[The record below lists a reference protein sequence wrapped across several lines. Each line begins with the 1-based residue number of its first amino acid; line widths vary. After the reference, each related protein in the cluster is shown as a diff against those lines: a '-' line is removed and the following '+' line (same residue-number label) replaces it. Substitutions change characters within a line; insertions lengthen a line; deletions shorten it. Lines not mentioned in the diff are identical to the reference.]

1 MTEKRF
7 QCNGFGN
14 MYINA
19 PRGTEEKIAEQLVT
33 CKSPDEPY
41 HRIKGYKHQTR
52 KLKRKTVENKRFT
65 VPDKY
70 QFSHSKVQ
78 LNGEPLTNAE
88 IVRLLNVNDGAFVE
102 NLNLKKENKEIKL
115 LVQEWERLDNEKDK
129 QLEKMNDSLKRFV
142 EENKQLQQELFE
154 SEYENICER
163 YHDNSIRRESW
174 VEDLKEEFKERFGRD
189 FE

>member
-1 MTEKRF
+1 MTEKQF

-14 MYINA
+14 AYINA
-19 PRGTEEKIAEQLVT
+19 PIEAHEKISKQLVT

-41 HRIKGYKHQTR
+41 PRIKGYKHQTR

-102 NLNLKKENKEIKL
+102 NFNLKKENKELKQSNKDAWNLIQYIYNEIKEDGYMDWGRIQD
-115 LVQEWERLDNEKDK
+115 LVE
-129 QLEKMNDSLKRFV
+129 
-142 EENKQLQQELFE
+142 FE
-154 SEYENICER
+154 I
-163 YHDNSIRRESW
+163 
-174 VEDLKEEFKERFGRD
+174 
-189 FE
+189 